1 MKIFEL
7 LDELKAEIENS
18 PKAVFSGKRTIE
30 PEVLLEIVADMTA
43 EIPEA
48 VKQADQLVAERDA
61 IIEEAKNEAK
71 SIVRSAEDELQER
84 VSESEVLQEAQRQ
97 AEELKK
103 TAENNARE
111 ITIGAKEYA
120 DDVLQELEGYLADYL
135 KIIRKNRLQLASR
148 RKG

>member
-30 PEVLLEIVADMTA
+30 SEVLLEIVADMTA